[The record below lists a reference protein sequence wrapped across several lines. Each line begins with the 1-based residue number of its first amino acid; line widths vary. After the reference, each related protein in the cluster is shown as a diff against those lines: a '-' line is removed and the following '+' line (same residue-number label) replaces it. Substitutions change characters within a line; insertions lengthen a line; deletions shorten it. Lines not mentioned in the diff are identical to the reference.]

1 MKKVVLSCVMMFA
14 LLASVSVMA
23 QDSKKTAAPAKVKTE
38 AKATTAT
45 KPESKKD
52 SKKAEVK
59 TEKKSNSSMKK

>member
-23 QDSKKTAAPAKVKTE
+23 QDSKKAAAPAKAKTE
-38 AKATTAT
+38 TKATTT

-52 SKKAEVK
+52 SKKSETK
-59 TEKKSNSSMKK
+59 TEKKSTSSVKQ